1 MTNLLI
7 NPCRWNS
14 TWLKDLA
21 PVPKAARA
29 SLHVFLAS
37 PKTAFARRKQSTPT
51 GIPQ

>member
-14 TWLKDLA
+14 THLKDLA
-21 PVPKAARA
+21 PFGKVSQA
-29 SLHVFLAS
+29 SPHAFLAS
-37 PKTAFARRKQSTPT
+37 PNAALAMRKQSTPT